1 MAKPT
6 DIRKSNVIIY
16 NGVPHAVLSMLHSTQ
31 GRGAGFVQV
40 TLRNLVNGSSTTTKF
55 RTTET
60 VEMCHTTQKT
70 LEFSYIDGDVYHFI
84 HPETFEDYAIAE
96 TMIGDDKKW
105 LVEGHEYAI
114 LFVNDEP
121 VSLELPTNI
130 IIEVKE
136 ASEGL
141 RGDTSSAPTKPVT
154 LVNGVVVQVPLFI
167 KTGDMLKIRTE
178 DNSYVSRA

>member
-31 GRGAGFVQV
+31 GRGAGFVQT
-40 TLRNLVNGSSTTTKF
+40 TLRNLKNGSSTTVKF
-55 RTTET
+55 RTTEN
-60 VEMCHTTQKT
+60 VEFCHTTQKT
-70 LEFSYIDGDVYHFI
+70 LEFSYVDGDVYHFI
-84 HPETFEDYAIAE
+84 HPETFEDYSLPENILS
-96 TMIGDDKKW
+96 DDKKW

-121 VSLELPTNI
+121 VSLELPANI
-130 IIEVKE
+130 VIEVKE
-136 ASEGL
+136 AREGL

-167 KTGDMLKIRTE
+167 KTGDKLRIRTE
-178 DNSYVSRA
+178 DNAYISRA